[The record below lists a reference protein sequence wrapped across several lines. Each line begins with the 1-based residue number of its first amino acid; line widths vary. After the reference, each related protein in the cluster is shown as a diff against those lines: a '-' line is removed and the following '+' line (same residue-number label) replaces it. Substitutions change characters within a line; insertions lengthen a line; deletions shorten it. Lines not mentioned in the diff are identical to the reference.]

1 MMAAEAA
8 PSAPPP
14 IDPLAGLGPDGESA
28 TRPSDIQG
36 FVDAFEQ
43 RRAYGWAFD
52 RAHPQARL
60 RVELR
65 FGDLQA
71 GETIANRARPDLLT
85 GGVGDGACAF
95 EVAIEDDRDPA
106 GSMTVVAVNP
116 ATGARHILPGPT
128 ATTDKATP
136 MAAQDATKVESML
149 ELLQA
154 AQRKSL
160 AAMQS
165 AERKFDDAASRL
177 NRIPDLSRLN
187 ELSQSLDQIRATQG
201 DLARRIAEAEV
212 FLVRFDS
219 VLNGMEK
226 ANKQRAPE
234 ATINRQSLLVIGLGI
249 LATVATIAAVVMAV
263 WRH

>member
-1 MMAAEAA
+1 MAAEAA
-8 PSAPPP
+8 PSLPPP
-14 IDPLAGLGPDGESA
+14 IESVDA
-28 TRPSDIQG
+28 DTDAAARPSDIQG

-60 RVELR
+60 RIELR
-65 FGDLQA
+65 FGDRQA
-71 GETIANRARPDLLT
+71 GETIANRTRPDLLT

-95 EVAIEDDRDPA
+95 EVAIEDDREPA
-106 GSMTVVAVNP
+106 AGMTVVAVNP
-116 ATGARHILPGPT
+116 ATGARHILPGPAT
-128 ATTDKATP
+128 AAPATP
-136 MAAQDATKVESML
+136 ALVTPQDAAKVESLL
-149 ELLQA
+149 ELLQSS
-154 AQRKSL
+154 QRRAL
-160 AAMQS
+160 TAMQA
-165 AERKFDDAASRL
+165 AERKFDDAATKL
-177 NRIPDLSRLN
+177 NRLPDLSRLN

-226 ANKQRAPE
+226 ASKQRAPE
-234 ATINRQSLLVIGLGI
+234 ATINRQSLVVIGLGI
-249 LATVATIAAVVMAV
+249 LTTVATIGAIVMAV

>member
-8 PSAPPP
+8 PSLPPP
-14 IDPLAGLGPDGESA
+14 IDPEAASGLHADAA

-60 RVELR
+60 RIELR
-65 FGDLQA
+65 LGDAQA
-71 GETIANRARPDLLT
+71 GETIANRTRPDLLN

-95 EVAIEDDRDPA
+95 EVAIEDDREPT
-106 GSMTVVAVNP
+106 GGITVVAVNP
-116 ATGARHILPGPT
+116 ATGARHILPGP
-128 ATTDKATP
+128 AQAGGPAQATP
-136 MAAQDATKVESML
+136 QDAAKMESL
-149 ELLQA
+149 LGLLQDS
-154 AQRKSL
+154 QRQAL
-160 AAMQS
+160 TAMQA
-165 AERKFDDAASRL
+165 AERKFDAAATRL
-177 NRIPDLSRLN
+177 TRIPDLSRLN
-187 ELSQSLDQIRATQG
+187 ELSQSLDQIRSTQG

-226 ANKQRAPE
+226 ANKHRAPE